1 MIKFSDFLVEQ
12 AEAEPEAKKLKHLPH
27 VEDMSFSGHEGVGI
41 AAQHLEDTHN
51 LLLGKRSQSHISTKY
66 DGAPSI
72 VFGIHPETKKFF
84 VATKSAFNAEPKI
97 NYTSEDIEKN
107 HGHSPGLAAKL
118 KDALTHLPKIMPRNG
133 GVYQGD
139 LMYSDSDVKK
149 TGKKLS
155 FTPNTIT
162 YSADAS
168 SPQGAR
174 IRNSKLGVVV
184 HTKYTG
190 RNFNNLSAT
199 ILDNKQRNQFQDH
212 PDVNN
217 IDPTVHVDP
226 HQYSHEDQREFLN
239 HLENAKRTYGKMAPE
254 AMDVLRRH
262 QDHLEQYIN
271 STVRSG
277 DKPTV
282 EGFSKLVSDKSQK
295 DIDKVKTQATKDR
308 YLRQHA
314 DAIKDINDNSKH
326 IKAALELHGH
336 LQNAKNVLARVLS
349 KNNDFEHSIGDEQ
362 TGPEG
367 HVVWDKNDNATKI
380 VDRAEFSRQNFL
392 RGKMQQLKKA
402 QNA

>member
-1 MIKFSDFLVEQ
+1 
-12 AEAEPEAKKLKHLPH
+12 
-27 VEDMSFSGHEGVGI
+27 
-41 AAQHLEDTHN
+41 
-51 LLLGKRSQSHISTKY
+51 
-66 DGAPSI
+66 
-72 VFGIHPETKKFF
+72 
-84 VATKSAFNAEPKI
+84 
-97 NYTSEDIEKN
+97 
-107 HGHSPGLAAKL
+107 
-118 KDALTHLPKIMPRNG
+118 
-133 GVYQGD
+133 
-139 LMYSDSDVKK
+139 
-149 TGKKLS
+149 
-155 FTPNTIT
+155 
-162 YSADAS
+162 
-168 SPQGAR
+168 
-174 IRNSKLGVVV
+174 
-184 HTKYTG
+184 
-190 RNFNNLSAT
+190 
-199 ILDNKQRNQFQDH
+199 
-212 PDVNN
+212 
-217 IDPTVHVDP
+217 
-226 HQYSHEDQREFLN
+226 
-239 HLENAKRTYGKMAPE
+239 MAPE

-295 DIDKVKTQATKDR
+295 DIDKVKTQAAKDR